1 MICKTYD
8 RYEKDREKK
17 RLAHRRAVL
26 RIESEIAER
35 LRKIQEIDLQ
45 TSEEKEKVNKAVAE
59 LLNLRRV
66 RCALFQGDITILQM
80 QFLFVSYV
88 FLE

>member
-1 MICKTYD
+1 MVAKTD

-35 LRKIQEIDLQ
+35 LRKIREIKLQ
-45 TSEEKEKVNKAVAE
+45 LLEEKKKMNKAAAE
-59 LLNLRRV
+59 LFNLHRIR
-66 RCALFQGDITILQM
+66 
-80 QFLFVSYV
+80 
-88 FLE
+88 